1 MSPLRGIDRWI
12 PRAWLLFALFFLLTS
27 PRAARAEAPPAPGE
41 EDYQLGAQGHRFR
54 VRFDPLSRI
63 SLGIAG
69 AVGRAADGAA
79 RAAAEITAGIT
90 YRKLSIS
97 GAGPERIVWQAD
109 SHILSGYVRPWGP
122 GVGRVPALDA
132 VLYRAELLRHDESPS
147 IVLPMSPPAS
157 VPFPFD
163 IGFETELG
171 RVFIPS
177 DPPLLRA
184 DGAKAP
190 MLHIGVMRAA
200 AILDPWRTGLPG
212 RSVELGI
219 GARYDVDAYPTSTPA
234 PARFVHRVAP
244 MTAASLRFRLQTE
257 DGLARLDARAD
268 VIPHWTSEGL
278 WRVAAL
284 GSARLSR
291 TLIAIN
297 DQPIDAVFDGG
308 YRLLP
313 PTQVTLPLHD
323 IRVSLGLSFNLQ
335 LQ

>member
-1 MSPLRGIDRWI
+1 VSSLRGIERWI
-12 PRAWLLFALFFLLTS
+12 PRAWLLVVLVVLMA
-27 PRAARAEAPPAPGE
+27 PRPARAEAPRDPSEDDYAIGE
-41 EDYQLGAQGHRFR
+41 QGHRFR
-54 VRFDPLSRI
+54 VRFDPVSRI

-69 AVGRAADGAA
+69 AVGRAPSGAPHA
-79 RAAAEITAGIT
+79 SPEISAGIT
-90 YRKLSIS
+90 YRKLSIK
-97 GAGPERIVWQAD
+97 GAGKERIIWQAD
-109 SHILSGYVRPWGP
+109 SHILSGYVRPSGP
-122 GVGRVPALDA
+122 VVGRVPALDA
-132 VLYRAELLRHDESPS
+132 ALYRAELLRHDEAPS

-171 RVFIPS
+171 RVFVPS
-177 DPPLLRA
+177 DPPLSSA

-190 MLHIGVMRAA
+190 MLQVGVMRAA

-212 RSVELGI
+212 RSLEIGL
-219 GARYDVDAYPTSTPA
+219 GARYDIDAYPA
-234 PARFVHRVAP
+234 LGLKAARFVHRVAP
-244 MTAASLRFRLQTE
+244 MTAASLRFRFQSQ
-257 DGLARLDARAD
+257 DGLALLDVRAD
-268 VIPHWTSEGL
+268 VIPHWTSESI

-297 DQPIDAVFDGG
+297 DQPIDAVFEGG

-313 PTQVTLPLHD
+313 ATSATLALHD

-335 LQ
+335 LK